1 MSGQSGEE
9 EQQTVLTGEEGIQN
23 GDLPITDI
31 IVYGHNATTHLVY
44 MLLRDSKD
52 GKIGEFQ
59 VMDFK
64 FPWKTVNMKEYEF
77 VVGSKFIELLAA
89 EYGSKYE
96 YTQVN
101 KYCVN
106 VKKEGG
112 VFKDNLALKVARNVQ
127 TGNINHCEIVSVQCT
142 DKQKADEVD
151 GANTVEE
158 GQPKNNL
165 QYQ

>member
-1 MSGQSGEE
+1 MSGQSREE
-9 EQQTVLTGEEGIQN
+9 EQQTVVTGEGIQN
-23 GDLPITDI
+23 GDLSLADI

-44 MLLRDSKD
+44 MLLRDSED

-59 VMDFK
+59 NVDFE
-64 FPWKTVNMKEYEF
+64 FLWKTVNVKQYEF
-77 VVGSKFIELLAA
+77 VVASKFIELLAA

-142 DKQKADEVD
+142 DK
-151 GANTVEE
+151 
-158 GQPKNNL
+158 
-165 QYQ
+165 